1 MENQNPDYTYQNVIQ
16 INDADA
22 SRKFLANVFLWMF
35 VALGISA
42 AFAYAFANTSLITLL
57 FDNNNGVV
65 RPNGLAYICMFAP
78 LAFVLIMSFGM
89 NKISYAG
96 LAVLFVLYSA
106 VTGISLSFILL
117 IYTASSVLGVFLT
130 ASLVFG
136 VMAVAGYT
144 TKTDLTKFGSLM
156 IMGLFGIVIASVIN
170 LFLRSDSLGYIIS
183 YIGVAVFVGLT
194 AYDVQK
200 LKNIGAGIQYG
211 EASSKKMALMGGLT
225 LYLDFINL
233 FLMLLRIFGR
243 IR

>member
-1 MENQNPDYTYQNVIQ
+1 MENQLPDYSNVIQ
-16 INDADA
+16 IDDADS
-22 SRKFLANVFLWMF
+22 SRKFMAGVFAWMF

-42 AFAYAFANTSLITLL
+42 ALAYAFANTSLITLL
-57 FDNNNGVV
+57 FETSNGVTQ
-65 RPNGLAYICMFAP
+65 PTGLAYICMFAP

-89 NKISYAG
+89 NRISYAG
-96 LAVLFVLYSA
+96 LSILFVLYSA
-106 VTGISLSFILL
+106 VTGVSFSFILL
-117 IYTASSVLGVFLT
+117 AYTASSVLGVFLT

-156 IMGLFGIVIASVIN
+156 IIGLIGIVIASLVN
-170 LFLRSDSLGYIIS
+170 MFLRSDSLGYIIS

-200 LKNIGAGIQYG
+200 LKNIGAGVQYG
-211 EASSKKMALMGGLT
+211 DASSKKMALMGGLT

-233 FLMLLRIFGR
+233 FLFLLRIFGR
-243 IR
+243 RR

>member
-1 MENQNPDYTYQNVIQ
+1 MENQLPDYSNVIQ
-16 INDADA
+16 IDDADS
-22 SRKFLANVFLWMF
+22 SRKFMAGVFAWMF

-42 AFAYAFANTSLITLL
+42 ALAYAFANTSLITLL
-57 FDNNNGVV
+57 FDTSNGVTQ
-65 RPNGLAYICMFAP
+65 PTGLAYLCMFAP

-89 NKISYAG
+89 NRISYAG
-96 LAVLFVLYSA
+96 LSILFVLYSA
-106 VTGISLSFILL
+106 VTGVSFSFILL
-117 IYTASSVLGVFLT
+117 AYTASSVLGVFLT

-156 IMGLFGIVIASVIN
+156 IIGLIGIVIASLVNI
-170 LFLRSDSLGYIIS
+170 FLRSDSLGYIIS

-200 LKNIGAGIQYG
+200 LKNIGAGVQYG
-211 EASSKKMALMGGLT
+211 DASSKKMALMGGLT

-233 FLMLLRIFGR
+233 FLFLLRIFGR
-243 IR
+243 RR

>member
-1 MENQNPDYTYQNVIQ
+1 
-16 INDADA
+16 
-22 SRKFLANVFLWMF
+22 
-35 VALGISA
+35 
-42 AFAYAFANTSLITLL
+42 YAFANTSLITLL

-243 IR
+243 RR